1 MINIIK
7 KEFERRLIEEG
18 LTRIKHCVSHLNETE
33 LWKQENENTNS
44 VGNLIMHLQGN
55 VRQYVVSGI
64 GMQKDTRTRD
74 SEFDPHNIKASEQII
89 NELEQTLLES
99 VQVINKLEL
108 ENLTEDRKV
117 QGFDET
123 VLSIIIH
130 VIEHFSYHVGQ
141 VTFITKQMKNIDT
154 GYYADLDLNIT
165 D

>member
-1 MINIIK
+1 MIKIIH
-7 KEFERRLIEEG
+7 KEFERRLMEEG
-18 LTRIKHCVSHLNETE
+18 LTRIKHCVSQLDAKE

-55 VRQYVVSGI
+55 VRQYIISGI
-64 GMQKDTRTRD
+64 DKQKDTRTRD
-74 SEFDPHNIKASEQII
+74 AEFDPKNIKEKEEIVRA
-89 NELEQTLLES
+89 LEQTLIES
-99 VQVINKLEL
+99 VHVINKIEP
-108 ENLTEDRKV
+108 ENLTEERKV
-117 QGFDET
+117 QGFEET

-141 VTFITKQMKNIDT
+141 ITFITKQLKNIDT